1 MIVVDVAA
9 AILLVS
15 GALITLLGTIGLVR
29 FPDVFTRM
37 HASTKAAVVGVI
49 LMTAAAAIEAG
60 TVGGLLVL
68 LLVVALL
75 FLSGPL
81 GMSLLARAA
90 YHDPE
95 TPRAPQTRELEVEL
109 PAGRAKRARP
119 GGGASPALAVWL
131 LGVWVAL
138 FGSFGADVLIGGAV
152 AAGFI
157 TWAFRSLAPRWP
169 EALLHPV
176 NAVRFAGHFAGQIG
190 VATWDVIKTVFRS
203 PAALR
208 PAVISVPLEA
218 RTRNEITLLMN
229 AISFTPGTVALELHD
244 QHLSVHV
251 LDSGD
256 ISAAVAEIK
265 TMERRIMAAFG
276 AAPADD
282 EQLTRLVSRNE

>member
-1 MIVVDVAA
+1 MSAVDIVAS
-9 AILLVS
+9 ILLIG
-15 GALITLLGTIGLVR
+15 GALIMLLGTVGLVR

-49 LMTAAAAIEAG
+49 LMTAAAALEAG

-95 TPRAPQTRELEVEL
+95 TPRTPQTRVLDVDG
-109 PAGRAKRARP
+109 PPRGAVGMRVK
-119 GGGASPALAVWL
+119 GGASPWLALWL
-131 LGVWVAL
+131 VVVWVAL
-138 FGSFGADVLIGGAV
+138 FGSFGADVLIGGVV
-152 AAGFI
+152 AAGLI
-157 TWAFRSLAPRWP
+157 ALAFRPLAPRWP
-169 EALLHPV
+169 EALLHPI
-176 NAVRFAGHFAGQIG
+176 NAFRFVGHFAGQVV
-190 VATWDVIKTVFRS
+190 VATWDVLKTVFR
-203 PAALR
+203 PPGDLR
-208 PAVISVPLEA
+208 PVVISVPVEA

-251 LDSGD
+251 LDTD
-256 ISAAVAEIK
+256 DPSAVVAEIK
-265 TMERRIMAAFG
+265 TMESLIMAASG
-276 AAPADD
+276 ARPDD
-282 EQLTRLVSRNE
+282 DIRLTNLVSRKE